1 MNITKRDGSIEK
13 FDINKIINAVSKAY
27 KSEGYTINDD
37 IIDELKNLTTTYI
50 SDNISVEKIQ
60 DEVEQILMDNAPF
73 DVAKAYITYREKHKQ
88 SRLIRERIDY
98 MNKYS
103 QSNDNAASSSET
115 DGNSNVTI
123 KNVANLEGEVYKTT
137 NRIIQRQ
144 RMKDKLNE
152 MFPEVAKQYEEDLNH
167 HIIYTHDEAS
177 TPVLKNYCMAVSLYP
192 LIEYGTSTMDG
203 LKASAPKNLDS
214 FCGQFVN
221 LVFLLSSQCKGA
233 VGFGEFFNFFDYYC
247 AKEWGPNYHL
257 KEDIIVDTDYVV
269 NPKTIGQKIE
279 QYFQQVVYSLNQ
291 PAGNRSYQS
300 PFTNFNYFD
309 SNYWHSLFDDF
320 CFPDGSKPVWER
332 VDFLQRKFMNWF
344 NEERTKTLLTYP
356 VESMCLLHDGKDVID
371 KSYKDLAAEMWSKGH
386 SFFVYLSDNPDAV
399 ASCCFSKDTKFLW
412 KSSTSEVHIS
422 TFKEFLDLPYKQTKE
437 NFKVFHNGSWI
448 KGKIISLPNRQMY
461 KVITYNNKEFIMS
474 DNHINVTYDGEKRT
488 EDLTTDDYLMFNTST
503 LSPVTENNE
512 HLTYEQGLLIGLFLG
527 DGTFGNYVCLDG
539 SVHSFQL
546 SLNKEKWEKVQNHL
560 SKIGD
565 FRLGTIYNNV
575 YPIHCYNKELTTF
588 IAKWTGNEPNKT
600 SALNKSLN
608 LDCFLQSVE
617 FRRGILDGWYI
628 TDGGN
633 SNRCYTI
640 SKHLVE
646 RMEALCTTLGLQT
659 ILNISDRT
667 DEAVIIRGQEFN
679 RNYPLYCLRWYVDAN
694 HRCNKTK
701 DKSWKKKNNSIYWK
715 IKSIEP
721 IEYKD
726 NIYCVQCDNQ
736 DEPYF
741 TLPNGLITHNCRL
754 RNEVVNNTF
763 SSTTGLTG
771 VQTGSVNV
779 ITLNLNRIVQDW
791 YKEYNK
797 SKDKFDLD
805 TLKPSF
811 KAYLLKILERVYK
824 YQVAYKTM
832 LFELEK
838 QGMLTAS
845 KAGYISMKKLFS
857 TIGVNGFN
865 EMAQFMGLKVSNNTE
880 YKDFIAYVFNI
891 ISTFCKEKSTK
902 NYLFNLE
909 VVPAESLGS
918 KNYNWDKKDGYIV
931 PNNEVLYN
939 SYIYDAHD
947 PNTSVLDKF
956 VLQGGKVA
964 KASSGGQALHC
975 NLEDHLSK
983 EQYLK
988 LIEFAIQKGTSYF
1001 TFNIPNSQC
1010 DNCGFITKHPI
1021 KKCPICGSNNITQWT
1036 RTIGYLRPIKAMDY
1050 YRQIEANNRV
1060 YSKTI

>member
-1 MNITKRDGSIEK
+1 
-13 FDINKIINAVSKAY
+13 
-27 KSEGYTINDD
+27 
-37 IIDELKNLTTTYI
+37 
-50 SDNISVEKIQ
+50 
-60 DEVEQILMDNAPF
+60 
-73 DVAKAYITYREKHKQ
+73 
-88 SRLIRERIDY
+88 
-98 MNKYS
+98 
-103 QSNDNAASSSET
+103 
-115 DGNSNVTI
+115 
-123 KNVANLEGEVYKTT
+123 
-137 NRIIQRQ
+137 
-144 RMKDKLNE
+144 
-152 MFPEVAKQYEEDLNH
+152 
-167 HIIYTHDEAS
+167 
-177 TPVLKNYCMAVSLYP
+177 
-192 LIEYGTSTMDG
+192 
-203 LKASAPKNLDS
+203 
-214 FCGQFVN
+214 
-221 LVFLLSSQCKGA
+221 
-233 VGFGEFFNFFDYYC
+233 
-247 AKEWGPNYHL
+247 
-257 KEDIIVDTDYVV
+257 
-269 NPKTIGQKIE
+269 
-279 QYFQQVVYSLNQ
+279 
-291 PAGNRSYQS
+291 
-300 PFTNFNYFD
+300 
-309 SNYWHSLFDDF
+309 
-320 CFPDGSKPVWER
+320 
-332 VDFLQRKFMNWF
+332 MNWF

-412 KSSTSEVHIS
+412 KSSTSGVHIS

-600 SALNKSLN
+600 SALDKSLN

-667 DEAVIIRGQEFN
+667 DEAVIIRVQEFN

-845 KAGYISMKKLFS
+845 KAGYISMKK
-857 TIGVNGFN
+857 
-865 EMAQFMGLKVSNNTE
+865 
-880 YKDFIAYVFNI
+880 
-891 ISTFCKEKSTK
+891 
-902 NYLFNLE
+902 
-909 VVPAESLGS
+909 
-918 KNYNWDKKDGYIV
+918 
-931 PNNEVLYN
+931 
-939 SYIYDAHD
+939 
-947 PNTSVLDKF
+947 
-956 VLQGGKVA
+956 
-964 KASSGGQALHC
+964 
-975 NLEDHLSK
+975 
-983 EQYLK
+983 
-988 LIEFAIQKGTSYF
+988 
-1001 TFNIPNSQC
+1001 
-1010 DNCGFITKHPI
+1010 
-1021 KKCPICGSNNITQWT
+1021 
-1036 RTIGYLRPIKAMDY
+1036 
-1050 YRQIEANNRV
+1050 
-1060 YSKTI
+1060 